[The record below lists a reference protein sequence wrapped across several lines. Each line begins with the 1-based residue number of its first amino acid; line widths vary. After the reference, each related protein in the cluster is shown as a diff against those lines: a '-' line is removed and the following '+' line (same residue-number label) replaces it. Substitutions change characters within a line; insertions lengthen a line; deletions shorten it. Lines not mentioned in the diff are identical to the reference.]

1 MFGGLGFPNG
11 FKLQPA
17 IAIRDVYGLE
27 EINGREHATMSDIR
41 GIVDVEVSALSLDLD
56 NPRFAGSALATTE
69 PEMIK
74 FLYEEADLEELLL
87 SFLNSGYLEFEPI
100 VVRRADNKVLEGNR
114 RVAALKLIA
123 DTTLRAELGIEL
135 PKIDQP
141 KLMPKAIGA
150 ILVNDAKEAR
160 SYIGFK
166 HINGPKAWDAL
177 SKAKYAA
184 DWHNEGVTL
193 PEIARSLGDTF
204 NTVSRLVHGYKILEQ
219 AKLNGFDPAKRTARR
234 LAFSHLY
241 TAITRSSIREWLEID
256 ETKEAGLVPKSAVSK
271 LSQLMSWLYG
281 QSTEEPAIIKTQNP
295 DLNKLADVIAHEGAR
310 EVLIASRDLNAA
322 WEETEAQSQR
332 LEKSL
337 IQAVRHT
344 ESAAALQGSFD
355 VSQKIAFDYGQRL
368 ARSAQ
373 ALFRHFRDVV
383 SKAEGLDED
392 L

>member
-1 MFGGLGFPNG
+1 
-11 FKLQPA
+11 
-17 IAIRDVYGLE
+17 
-27 EINGREHATMSDIR
+27 MSSSH
-41 GIVDVEVSALSLDLD
+41 GIEDVEVSALSLDLD
-56 NPRFAGSALATTE
+56 NPRFAGSASATTE
-69 PEMIK
+69 SEMIK

-100 VVRRADNKVLEGNR
+100 VVRKADNKVLEGNR
-114 RVAALKLIA
+114 RVAALKLIS
-123 DTTLRAELGIEL
+123 DPNLRSDLGIEL
-135 PKIDQP
+135 PNIHS
-141 KLMPKAIGA
+141 PKAMPAKIGA
-150 ILVNDAKEAR
+150 ILVSDAKEAR

-184 DWHNEGVTL
+184 DWHDEGVAL
-193 PEIARSLGDTF
+193 QEIARSLGDTF

-219 AKLNGFDPAKRTARR
+219 AKANGFDPAKRTARR

-241 TAITRSSIREWLEID
+241 TAITRSSIRDWLEID
-256 ETKEAGLVPKSAVSK
+256 ETQEAGTVPKAAEHK

-281 QSTEEPAIIKTQNP
+281 QSADEFAVIKSQIS
-295 DLNKLADVIAHEGAR
+295 DLNKLADVIAHKSAR

-322 WEETEAQSQR
+322 WEETEAQSKR

-337 IQAVRHT
+337 IQAVRFT
-344 ESAAALQGSFD
+344 EASAALQGSFD
-355 VSQKIAFDYGQRL
+355 VGQQTAFDYGQRL
-368 ARSAQ
+368 ARGAQ

-383 SKAEGLDED
+383 SKAEGLDEE

>member
-1 MFGGLGFPNG
+1 
-11 FKLQPA
+11 
-17 IAIRDVYGLE
+17 
-27 EINGREHATMSDIR
+27 MSSTH
-41 GIVDVEVSALSLDLD
+41 GIVDAEVGALSLDLD
-56 NPRFAGSALATTE
+56 NPRFAGSVSATTE

-100 VVRRADNKVLEGNR
+100 VVRKADNKVLEGNR

-123 DTTLRAELGIEL
+123 DAKLRAELGIEL
-135 PKIDQP
+135 PAIQSP
-141 KLMPKAIGA
+141 KAMPKAISA

-166 HINGPKAWDAL
+166 HINGPKVWDAL

-184 DWHNEGVTL
+184 DWHDEGVPL
-193 PEIARSLGDTF
+193 QQIAQSLGDTF
-204 NTVSRLVHGYKILEQ
+204 NTVNRLVHGYKILEQ
-219 AKLNGFDPAKRTARR
+219 AKSNGFDPAKRTARR

-256 ETKEAGLVPKSAVSK
+256 ETQEAGLVPKTAENK
-271 LSQLMSWLYG
+271 LTQLMSWLYG
-281 QSTEEPAIIKTQNP
+281 QSPEETAVIKTQNP
-295 DLNKLADVIAHEGAR
+295 DLNKLADVIAHEAAR
-310 EVLIASRDLNAA
+310 EVLIASRDLGAA
-322 WEETEAQSQR
+322 WEETEAQSKR

-344 ESAAALQGSFD
+344 EAAAALQGSFD
-355 VSQKIAFDYGQRL
+355 VGQQTAFDYGQRL
-368 ARSAQ
+368 ARGAQ